1 MPKVTKSLASQRT
14 KVSQVTILET
24 PTNESTLLV
33 SGKALRVLITRPKAK
48 AQQLALLLD
57 QQGIA
62 NTSQTLFDYQ
72 SNNSADSI
80 AIALQHADILI
91 FVSVAAVEF
100 THASY
105 PLHNNLSQTIFAV
118 GNATK
123 QALQALGITNTITP
137 PPEQEHSEGLLKL
150 LQLAK
155 VTGKEV
161 VIFRGNGG
169 REHIAN
175 SLILRGANVSYVE
188 SYQRVWRT
196 LAINIAEQWRA
207 QQINCIVVTSN
218 DILVTLV
225 KYLAHVTNNTEN
237 TDNIGNYWQ
246 SQCLWIV
253 VSDRIEKNA
262 KALGLTQVINTHSAS
277 SKVLCNILQAL
288 SCS

>member
-1 MPKVTKSLASQRT
+1 MPKATKQLAPQRT
-14 KVSQVTILET
+14 KMPQVTILEAS
-24 PTNESTLLV
+24 TNESTLLMPD
-33 SGKALRVLITRPKAK
+33 KALRVLITRPKAK

-57 QQGIA
+57 QQGID
-62 NTSQTLFDYQ
+62 NTIQTLFDYQ
-72 SNNSADSI
+72 SNASADNI
-80 AIALQHADILI
+80 AIALEHADILI

-105 PLHNNLSQTIFAV
+105 LLQNNLSQRIFAV

-123 QALQALGITNTITP
+123 QALQTIGITRVISP
-137 PPEQEHSEGLLKL
+137 VPQQEHSEGLLKL
-150 LQLAK
+150 PQLAK
-155 VTGKEV
+155 VMGKRV
-161 VIFRGNGG
+161 VIIRGNGG

-175 SLILRGANVSYVE
+175 SLTLRGANVSYVE

-196 LAINIAEQWRA
+196 LAINIAEQWRV

-225 KYLAHVTNNTEN
+225 KYLVPVTDSSDN
-237 TDNIGNYWQ
+237 TDNYWQ
-246 SQCLWIV
+246 SQCLWLV

-262 KALGLTQVINTHSAS
+262 KALGLTRVINTHSAS
-277 SKVLCNILQAL
+277 SKVLCNTLQTL

>member
-1 MPKVTKSLASQRT
+1 MSKATKPLAPPRT
-14 KVSQVTILET
+14 KVPQVTILEAS
-24 PTNESTLLV
+24 TNESALLMPDT
-33 SGKALRVLITRPKAK
+33 ALRVLITRPKVK

-72 SNNSADSI
+72 SNASIDNI
-80 AIALQHADILI
+80 AIALEHADILI

-105 PLHNNLSQTIFAV
+105 PLHKNLPQTIFAV

-123 QALQALGITNTITP
+123 QALQAIGITHVISP
-137 PPEQEHSEGLLKL
+137 PALQEHSEGLL
-150 LQLAK
+150 QLPQLVK
-155 VTGKEV
+155 VTGKKV
-161 VIFRGNGG
+161 VILRGNGG

-175 SLILRGANVSYVE
+175 SLTLRGAKVSYVE

-237 TDNIGNYWQ
+237 TDNYWQ
-246 SQCLWIV
+246 SQCLWVV
-253 VSDRIEKNA
+253 VSDRIEENA
-262 KALGLTQVINTHSAS
+262 KALGLTRVINTHSAS
-277 SKVLCNILQAL
+277 SKVLCNTLQAL
-288 SCS
+288 TFS

>member
-1 MPKVTKSLASQRT
+1 MPKTTKLT
-14 KVSQVTILET
+14 EKTSQVIPLET
-24 PTNESTLLV
+24 PTKGSALLMP
-33 SGKALRVLITRPKAK
+33 GKPLRVLITRPKAK

-62 NTSQTLFDYQ
+62 NTSQALFDYQ
-72 SNNSADSI
+72 SNASAHNI
-80 AIALQHADILI
+80 AIALEHADILI
-91 FVSVAAVEF
+91 FVSAAAVEF

-105 PLHNNLSQTIFAV
+105 PLQNNLPQTIFAV

-123 QALQALGITNTITP
+123 QALQTLGITTAISP

-150 LQLAK
+150 PQLVN
-155 VTGKEV
+155 VTGKKV

-175 SLILRGANVSYVE
+175 SLIQRGALVSYVE

-218 DILVTLV
+218 DILVALV
-225 KYLAHVTNNTEN
+225 ECLTSATDN
-237 TDNIGNYWQ
+237 TDNYWQ
-246 SQCLWIV
+246 SQCLWVV
-253 VSDRIEKNA
+253 VSERIEENA
-262 KALGLTQVINTHSAS
+262 KALGLTRVIKTHSAR
-277 SKVLCNILQAL
+277 SKILCNTLQAL

>member
-1 MPKVTKSLASQRT
+1 MPKATKQLASQRT
-14 KVSQVTILET
+14 KMPQVTILEAS
-24 PTNESTLLV
+24 TNESTLLMPD
-33 SGKALRVLITRPKAK
+33 KALRVLITRPKAK

-57 QQGIA
+57 QQGID
-62 NTSQTLFDYQ
+62 NTIQTLFDYQ
-72 SNNSADSI
+72 SNASADNI
-80 AIALQHADILI
+80 AIALEHADILI

-105 PLHNNLSQTIFAV
+105 LLQNNLSQRIFAV

-123 QALQALGITNTITP
+123 QALQTIGITRVISP
-137 PPEQEHSEGLLKL
+137 VPQQEHSEGLLKL
-150 LQLAK
+150 PQLAK
-155 VTGKEV
+155 VMGKRV
-161 VIFRGNGG
+161 VIIRGNGG

-175 SLILRGANVSYVE
+175 SLTLRGANVSYVE

-196 LAINIAEQWRA
+196 LAINIAEQWRV

-225 KYLAHVTNNTEN
+225 KYLVPVTDSSDN
-237 TDNIGNYWQ
+237 TDNYWQ
-246 SQCLWIV
+246 SQCLWLV

-262 KALGLTQVINTHSAS
+262 KALGLTRVINTHSAS
-277 SKVLCNILQAL
+277 SKVLCNTLQTL

>member
-1 MPKVTKSLASQRT
+1 MPKATKPLAPQRT
-14 KVSQVTILET
+14 EMPQVTIPEAS
-24 PTNESTLLV
+24 TNESTLLMPN
-33 SGKALRVLITRPKAK
+33 KALKVLITRPKAK

-57 QQGIA
+57 QQGIT

-72 SNNSADSI
+72 SNASADNI
-80 AIALQHADILI
+80 VIALKHADILI

-105 PLHNNLSQTIFAV
+105 PLQKNLSQSIFAV

-123 QALQALGITNTITP
+123 QALHSIGITSAISPSTQ
-137 PPEQEHSEGLLKL
+137 QEHSEGLLKL
-150 LQLAK
+150 SQLAK
-155 VTGKEV
+155 VMGKKV

-169 REHIAN
+169 REHIAK
-175 SLILRGANVSYVE
+175 SLTVRGASVSYVE

-225 KYLAHVTNNTEN
+225 KYLVPLTNNTESADN
-237 TDNIGNYWQ
+237 TDNYWQ
-246 SQCLWIV
+246 SHCLWVV

-262 KALGLTQVINTHSAS
+262 KALGFKKVINTHSAS
-277 SKVLCNILQAL
+277 SKSLCNTLRSL
-288 SCS
+288 TFS